1 MSDLF
6 FKDNSFE
13 NFIENFD
20 QTSTLASLEEVKD
33 SVSLILKEIK
43 SNKDNAL
50 ISFSKKF
57 DNYDCNSIED
67 LIFKKNDF
75 RDAYNSLDRKIVA
88 NLEFLKER
96 IIKFHSK
103 IPIESWS
110 SEDGAFS
117 SYGQII
123 RPIKRVGLYA
133 PGGTAIYP
141 SSILMTAVLA
151 NLAGVKEIIL
161 AFPPCDAEVT
171 KLMLAT
177 AHIGGVTEA
186 ISIGG
191 AQSIGAM
198 AFGTESIKRVDKIF
212 GPGNQYVAEAK
223 RQVYGLVGIDSLTG
237 PSEVMIIA
245 DQSANPE
252 FVAAD
257 LLAQAEHGINSA
269 CFLVSIGPDVKNNVV
284 DALRSQL
291 ENMNRSEIALEA
303 FKNYSYLIEVKDL
316 DQAKEVCNL
325 VHPEH
330 LQIILDNSSEIV
342 LEKYSAGAIFVGA
355 SNTAVLGDYCAGP
368 SHVIPTSGASRFSS
382 QVSIRDFFTTSS
394 FTKISENFDS
404 DELQKVIS
412 NSIDIANLEGLSA
425 HAKALQLRLKK
436 DNSN

>member
-1 MSDLF
+1 M
-6 FKDNSFE
+6 
-13 NFIENFD
+13 
-20 QTSTLASLEEVKD
+20 
-33 SVSLILKEIK
+33 
-43 SNKDNAL
+43 
-50 ISFSKKF
+50 
-57 DNYDCNSIED
+57 
-67 LIFKKNDF
+67 
-75 RDAYNSLDRKIVA
+75 
-88 NLEFLKER
+88 
-96 IIKFHSK
+96 
-103 IPIESWS
+103 
-110 SEDGAFS
+110 
-117 SYGQII
+117 
-123 RPIKRVGLYA
+123 YA

-177 AHIGGVTEA
+177 AHIGGVSEA

-198 AFGTESIKRVDKIF
+198 AFGTESIKKVDKIF

-223 RQVYGLVGIDSLTG
+223 RQVFGLVGIDSLTG

-257 LLAQAEHGINSA
+257 LLAQAEHGVNSA
-269 CFLVSIGPDVKNNVV
+269 CFLVSVGADVKNNVM
-284 DALRSQL
+284 DALKTQL
-291 ENMNRSEIALEA
+291 ENIDRSKIALEA
-303 FKNYSYLIEVKDL
+303 LKNYSYLIEVKDV

-325 VHPEH
+325 LHTQH
-330 LQIILDNSSEIV
+330 LQIILENTTKIV
-342 LEKYSAGAIFVGA
+342 LENFSAGAIFIGA
-355 SNTAVLGDYCAGP
+355 LNTAVLGDYCAGP

-436 DNSN
+436 SKSN

>member
-1 MSDLF
+1 MSNLF

-13 NFIENFD
+13 DFVENFD
-20 QTSTLASLEEVKD
+20 QASTLVSLEEVRN

-43 SNKDNAL
+43 LRKDDAL

-57 DNYDCNSIED
+57 DNYDCNLIED
-67 LIFKKNDF
+67 LTFSKEDFK
-75 RDAYNSLDRKIVA
+75 DAYDSLDEKIIL

-96 IIKFHSK
+96 ILKFHSK

-110 SEDGAFS
+110 SEDEAFS
-117 SYGQII
+117 SFGQIV

-161 AFPPCDAEVT
+161 SFPPCNEGVT

-177 AHIGGVTEA
+177 AHIGGVSEA

-198 AFGTESIKRVDKIF
+198 AFGTESIKKVDKIF

-257 LLAQAEHGINSA
+257 LLAQAEHGVNSA
-269 CFLVSIGPDVKNNVV
+269 CFLVSIGPNIKNNVL
-284 DALRSQL
+284 DALKTQL
-291 ENMNRSEIALEA
+291 ENIDRSEIVLEA
-303 FKNYSYLIEVKDL
+303 FKKYSYLIEAKDL
-316 DQAKEVCNL
+316 NQAKEVCNL

-330 LQIILDNSSEIV
+330 LQIILDNASDIV
-342 LEKYSAGAIFVGA
+342 LENFSAGAIFIGA

-404 DELQKVIS
+404 EELQKVIS
-412 NSIDIANLEGLSA
+412 NSIDLANLEGLSA
-425 HAKALQLRLKK
+425 HAKALQLRLNK
-436 DNSN
+436 DKSN